1 MRNYLLQG
9 LGKTIST
16 IALILTERSTPS
28 LPCEEDSKNGGSD
41 QFDHSQ
47 VVFNENNVGE
57 DSVCE
62 MKGRP
67 AGGTLIVCPTSLMRQ
82 WADELHKKVTLEAN
96 LSVLVYH
103 GCNRTKD
110 PHELAKYDVVITT
123 YSLVSME
130 VPKHALVDKDNE
142 EKGGVHDIGVEY
154 AGFASN
160 IKDPPN
166 SQKKG
171 TKKRKHKDCES
182 AVSLSGPLA
191 KVLWFRVV
199 LDEAQSIKNH
209 KTQVSGACWG
219 LNAKRRWCL
228 SGTPIQNSI
237 DDLYSY
243 FRFLNYHPYS
253 SYQSFCDTIKNP
265 INRNPVKGYQDLQV
279 ILKKIMLRRTKG
291 QSSVMKLNII
301 NIYQGFLWVLTSK
314 II

>member
-1 MRNYLLQG
+1 MSNYLLLQG
-9 LGKTIST
+9 LGKTVST

-28 LPCEEDSKNGGSD
+28 LPCEEDSKNGGSN
-41 QFDHSQ
+41 QFDHSH
-47 VVFNENNVGE
+47 VVFNENNVGK
-57 DSVCE
+57 DSLCK

-67 AGGTLIVCPTSLMRQ
+67 AAGTLIVCPTSLMRQ

-103 GCNRTKD
+103 GCSRTKD

-130 VPKHALVDKDNE
+130 VPEQSLDRSNE
-142 EKGGVHDIGVEY
+142 EKDGIHDGGVKS
-154 AGFASN
+154 AGFGLN
-160 IKDPPN
+160 KKDPPN

-171 TKKRKHKDCES
+171 TKKRKHMDCEP
-182 AVSLSGPLA
+182 VMFLSGPLA
-191 KVLWFRVV
+191 QVSWFRVV

-209 KTQVSGACWG
+209 KTQAARACSG
-219 LNAKRRWCL
+219 LHAKRRWCL

-243 FRFLNYHPYS
+243 FRFLKYDPYS
-253 SYQSFCDTIKNP
+253 SYQTFCDTIKNP
-265 INRNPVKGYQDLQV
+265 ISKYPVKGYETLQA

-291 QSSVMKLNII
+291 QSS
-301 NIYQGFLWVLTSK
+301 
-314 II
+314 